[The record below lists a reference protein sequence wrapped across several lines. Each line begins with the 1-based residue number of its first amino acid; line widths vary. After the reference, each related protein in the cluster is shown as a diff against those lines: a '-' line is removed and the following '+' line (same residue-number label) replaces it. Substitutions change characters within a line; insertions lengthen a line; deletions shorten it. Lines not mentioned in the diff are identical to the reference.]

1 MKKIIKY
8 LLILLFTISL
18 TFVFTSCKK
27 DQSKDDPNI
36 ETEKVVPIYQGVDF
50 GSSSKEEPLK
60 LKGVS
65 KDERDD
71 IIKDDFGILTTD
83 EISYFAKKEERKY
96 ISLNFYNPSQF
107 EILSFVLNGV
117 KYQSFQFTE
126 DSTSER
132 ISVAITMPN
141 TSGIMTYNI
150 EQIKYIDGQAIKD
163 VRMDGSSN
171 IKVGILYENAPLA
184 ICDVVVDYNSVN
196 VISNIVDS
204 SKVVEASNG
213 EFRLYIFDELG
224 IVKKEN
230 LKLGNN
236 VSIFNDLKV
245 NKEYIY
251 IICASLDFQDGKGMR
266 TYIIQEDTF
275 RTKDYINISNTIVTE
290 TSVGLT
296 INKNFENV
304 EIEKVELLK
313 NNQLVTETIN
323 DIVTFNNLLSNTTY
337 LVKVTYSYNNL
348 KYVTEVELVTK
359 QMVAPTV
366 SVIATPN
373 KRSISYEVLSE
384 DKYNILKVNHIDLI
398 KNGVVIKSLNTLK
411 GEFGELLSNND
422 YEIKVNYSYNLNE
435 GSVDITEE
443 VSTLTHTL
451 SLVAPTVGISYTN
464 GTSLLKGSL
473 VISDVDNIISIS
485 SINLYLVSDNSLVD
499 TISSSNNFNFNV
511 TSNTTYKLVVSYS
524 YDLNEGL
531 GASAATYEKEITTI
545 KEVPTISV
553 DTTSIT
559 SNSGLVVITSSD
571 NNVTGSIK
579 QIKLYKNDVYLQD
592 VSLVDYTL
600 DSLLSNT
607 TYKVEVIYVYD
618 LNDGTG
624 SHELLSSSTFK
635 TLKET
640 PSISIKED
648 VTTTKIVVLPEIQ
661 DLDSAGSIDKVELLL
676 NNEVIETLND
686 TFEFDNLLSNTK
698 YVIRLYYNYNL
709 NNGED
714 TLKVTKE
721 IVTTKKK
728 APIVDVTLKANKTE
742 VTYDVTY
749 TDIEN
754 TFKLESV
761 ELVKG
766 NKVINTINTLSGV
779 FNELLSNNDYEVRV
793 NYSYDLN
800 EGNARTT
807 SSISKTIKTQ
817 SKSVPTVS
825 IKMTKLSQV
834 LIQGSIIKQD
844 IDNILTI
851 NNIKLYQ
858 DSVTLYTES
867 SNDFSFDVLPNV
879 KYKLIVSYS
888 YDLNDGSGVITSSY
902 EQEITTIKEVPTISV
917 DTTSVTSNS
926 GLVVIT
932 SSDNNVTGSIKQI
945 KLYKNDVY
953 LQDVSLVDY
962 TLDSLLSN
970 TTYKVEV
977 IYVYDLNDGTGSH
990 ELLSSST
997 FKTLKETP
1005 SISIKEDVTTTKIVV
1020 LPEIQDLDSAG
1031 SIDKVELLLN
1041 NEVIETLNDTFE
1053 FDNLLSNTKYV
1064 IRLYYNYN
1072 LNNGEDTLKVTKEI
1086 VTTKKKA
1093 PIVDVTLKANKTEV
1107 TYDVTYTDI
1116 ENTFKLESVELV
1128 KGNITISTSSN
1139 LKDSFTNLL
1148 FNNMYEVR
1156 VNYSYDLNEGMG
1168 RTTSSISKTI
1178 KTMALQSPSVGVKV
1192 SNLTS
1197 STLEG
1202 SLIIEDVDNI
1212 VNINNIKLY
1221 MGDNLLDTLYSTND
1235 FNFSV
1240 SSNITYK
1247 IVVSY
1252 SYDLQ
1257 DGEELHNVDYEY
1269 LVTSLKEEP
1278 RIIFTPYYI
1287 GQTTVEYNLLIS
1299 DNNVTGRVNLIALY
1313 EGNSFVKKL
1322 DENTVKLEDLKSNTD
1337 YTLKVNYVYDFD
1349 DGYGSRE
1356 VNEEYSFKT
1365 LKVSPLYNLV
1375 SVGVT
1380 KNSFEISHDIDDID
1394 GALSF
1399 DKLEVYL
1406 NNELI
1411 KSTTDINETLFN
1423 NLLSNTVYRVV
1434 SVYNC
1439 DLNNGSYKI
1448 TNSVDIRT
1456 NQMEKPTVEIDT
1468 IPNKESF
1475 TFDYKVIDT
1484 DQISTLDSIE
1494 LYYNGIKLD
1503 LTAIENEFNGLYAN
1517 SEYELV
1523 INLLCDYHDG
1533 KAPKIEKYSI
1543 DVTTYELND
1552 IEFNVS
1558 TSSSKTSVNYS
1569 YEIIDVDDIALIKEV
1584 RLYLNGKVV
1593 KTNTDLSKT
1602 SFDDLLSDNL
1612 YTVAYVVEKDYR
1624 DNGMKEVV
1632 EYTSQIYTN
1641 IYNDP
1646 SASMSFTSSA
1656 ESIDLSLDISDID
1669 GIIELNKISIY
1680 KGDTL
1685 VNVVTSFNDLNIS
1698 NLESNTLY
1706 KFVLEYQYDLNDGD
1720 GIHIE
1725 TVTSSYST
1733 LAYNVEV
1740 IGYDVLNETTPK
1752 TKEEVNIRIYINNKS
1767 KVKVSYLI
1775 VNNKKII
1782 PSGGDG
1788 INNVVFILNAPK
1800 ESGVMNVDVQKMGY
1814 ILNGVEVEQVVESLN
1829 DININIASRLDILD
1843 FTTVNGFNTSKSQG
1857 NHGFIVE
1864 VDNPEGYRIR
1874 TITIN
1879 GVIYDVI
1886 QINNNVLY
1894 INILYSQPDMYN
1906 FEYIRNGENRV
1917 SEINYINNL
1926 GQEVV
1931 RKFTHDFVF
1940 NVAFLERDEL
1950 SYTLG
1955 THYITTPEEL
1965 LNVKENNYYVL
1976 ANDID
1981 MKGYNYNQ
1989 IATAYIDGKGHK
2001 IKNLTYVY
2009 EDEYIGESTT
2019 FSLGGNF
2026 RNVYFENIYINME
2039 SKQYV
2044 NVNLFDSMSL
2054 ENVLLSGSININKNN
2069 DAGSNFNIS
2078 YHNEQAYI
2086 VGNLLYNGKTYNN
2099 NNIISIETFE
2109 SDEFRTNT
2117 LGWNFAPS
2125 NVYTNESY
2133 KYTVLHDSYVIINK
2147 YIGGETNVIVPETLN
2162 NLPVIGLEDLAFE
2175 NATSIKSLEIKSN
2188 LIYIG
2193 GSILKGC
2200 SNLESLYI
2208 RDFNCIAGYCSSEFL
2223 YYLFGC
2229 VSYDNSY
2236 KAENG
2241 SSLSYYIPNTLRN
2254 LTIDT
2259 EEELLVDSAYSI
2271 YGLQSVENVVIGDKF
2286 TYVVIAGLSILKNI
2300 EFKGEEYKSI
2310 DVMSCANIDILN
2322 IPNCRE
2328 YFRVNNIN
2336 ANIVYIPSKVP
2347 YIYMSENNNIDE
2359 IYFKGT
2365 IEDYLLREDESHF
2378 FPLTQITENLY
2389 FIMPNNEYSKLVNLI
2404 IPNTISHLDG
2414 NKLSKIQTIKT
2425 VTFEENSI
2433 LETMDGWMFAN
2444 MPELESVYLPSS
2456 LKMISNH
2463 AFANC
2468 QKLKSVTFEENSNL
2482 KTIDYQAFY
2491 GCINLTS
2498 IVIPSSL
2505 ISIGYSALEYCIN
2518 LKEIIFEDESNL
2530 KEIGTYAFANNNQLE
2545 KVVIPNSVELVG
2557 TGVFL
2562 TCASL
2567 KVVTFEEGS
2576 NLKSIGDQMFSD
2588 CDMLEKINIPNGITS
2603 IGNSAFFDCNYLR
2616 EVILPSTLT
2625 SIGNS
2630 AFGNCIRIS
2639 SINLPDGLVSIGE
2652 SAFSVTDSITK
2663 IIIPESV
2670 EYIGRYAFVGLS
2682 KTIYCVAN
2690 VKPGTWD
2697 TLWDGAAEGQ
2707 NHNIIFGYKK

>member
-648 VTTTKIVVLPEIQ
+648 VTTTKIIVLPEI
-661 DLDSAGSIDKVELLL
+661 K
-676 NNEVIETLND
+676 
-686 TFEFDNLLSNTK
+686 
-698 YVIRLYYNYNL
+698 
-709 NNGED
+709 
-714 TLKVTKE
+714 
-721 IVTTKKK
+721 
-728 APIVDVTLKANKTE
+728 
-742 VTYDVTY
+742 
-749 TDIEN
+749 
-754 TFKLESV
+754 
-761 ELVKG
+761 
-766 NKVINTINTLSGV
+766 
-779 FNELLSNNDYEVRV
+779 
-793 NYSYDLN
+793 
-800 EGNARTT
+800 
-807 SSISKTIKTQ
+807 
-817 SKSVPTVS
+817 
-825 IKMTKLSQV
+825 
-834 LIQGSIIKQD
+834 
-844 IDNILTI
+844 
-851 NNIKLYQ
+851 
-858 DSVTLYTES
+858 
-867 SNDFSFDVLPNV
+867 
-879 KYKLIVSYS
+879 
-888 YDLNDGSGVITSSY
+888 
-902 EQEITTIKEVPTISV
+902 
-917 DTTSVTSNS
+917 
-926 GLVVIT
+926 
-932 SSDNNVTGSIKQI
+932 
-945 KLYKNDVY
+945 
-953 LQDVSLVDY
+953 
-962 TLDSLLSN
+962 
-970 TTYKVEV
+970 
-977 IYVYDLNDGTGSH
+977 
-990 ELLSSST
+990 
-997 FKTLKETP
+997 
-1005 SISIKEDVTTTKIVV
+1005 
-1020 LPEIQDLDSAG
+1020 DLDSAG